1 MLTKSQVKYIQSLNE
16 KKLRQ
21 ENGVFVAEGPKIIG
35 ELLGSSNLEP
45 VALYGTSAWWQKNGE
60 IRQNIPFVAFHEIS
74 DQELERISFLST
86 PHQVMGIFRQ
96 PVFAAEAS
104 FTGQVSLVLDGI
116 QDPGNLGTMIRIA
129 DWFGIKHIIAGRDCA
144 DVFNPKVVQS
154 TMGSLTR
161 VNMIYE
167 DLGVFLKA
175 HAGIAVYAGTLHGK
189 SLHSF
194 DKIKEGFLLVGNESR
209 GIQQELVQLATHHI
223 TIPKYGLAESL
234 NAAVASGIILSHI
247 LDK

>member
-45 VALYGTSAWWQKNGE
+45 VALYGTSAWWQKNGA
-60 IRQNIPFVAFHEIS
+60 IRQNIPFVAFHEIT
-74 DQELERISFLST
+74 DQELERISLLST
-86 PHQVMGIFRQ
+86 PHQVLGIFQQ
-96 PVFAAEAS
+96 PVFPVEVS
-104 FTGQVSLVLDGI
+104 YKDQVSLVLDGI

-129 DWFGIKHIIAGRDCA
+129 DWFGIKQVIAGRDCA

-154 TMGSLTR
+154 TMGSITR
-161 VNMIYE
+161 VNILYE
-167 DLGVFLKA
+167 DIGVFLKA
-175 HAGIAVYAGTLHGK
+175 HADIAVYACTLHGK
-189 SLHSF
+189 SLQSF
-194 DKIKEGFLLVGNESR
+194 GKIREGFLLVGNESR
-209 GIQQELVQLATHHI
+209 GIKEELMQLASHQV
-223 TIPKYGLAESL
+223 TIARYGLAESL